1 MEKDEP
7 IPLSVDPI
15 GDFLEARVAIGD
27 ASATFQQNRT
37 RLETFRRAF
46 PVVPLPD
53 LGGRE
58 LLEHLEKLKAKGV
71 PEPEIEEIREIA
83 QQFLDYKNKHGLGAR
98 KERPITSDVPLVESA
113 RIDPAAV
120 EWAARASASPRAVQT
135 EYRPP
140 QQRSA
145 GWIMWL
151 LLAIGVGAAYFAWKD
166 YTKTTKGDAG
176 EAPPAEDVKK

>member
-27 ASATFQQNRT
+27 ASATFQQNRA
-37 RLETFRRAF
+37 RLEAFRRAF
-46 PVVPLPD
+46 PVLPLPD
-53 LGGRE
+53 LGGAQ

-71 PEPEIEEIREIA
+71 PDPEIEEIREISQA
-83 QQFLDYKNKHGLGAR
+83 FLDYKNKHGLGAP

-120 EWAARASASPRAVQT
+120 EWAARAAATPSPT
-135 EYRPP
+135 EYTPAR
-140 QQRSA
+140 QRSA
-145 GWIMWL
+145 GWILWL
-151 LLAIGVGAAYFAWKD
+151 LLAVGVGAAYFAWKD
-166 YTKTTKGDAG
+166 YSSTTKGDAG
-176 EAPPAEDVKK
+176 DTPPPGDVKK